1 MRYCKVLD
9 YNDCNYRG
17 PKQMKQSINDFL
29 DNKDGDKVIDIKLSI
44 ENNRSTPDE
53 LLQQVKNIIE
63 ADKADTLS
71 DFVDY

>member
-1 MRYCKVLD
+1 
-9 YNDCNYRG
+9 
-17 PKQMKQSINDFL
+17 MKQSINDFL

-53 LLQQVKNIIE
+53 LLQQVKNILE